1 MLVASIFHWLA
12 GLALFLFTV
21 HYLYY
26 IVTALRSSPSTSTT
40 RSRSRSRSSRGVGG
54 GPGPVPMQSE
64 DAKYIKKRWK
74 GGTIEPHPTEKALIV
89 NYKLEAA
96 VFGEP
101 GDPML
106 EDKKDCQRIIRLKS
120 LNAKTDPAVLA
131 REVVDKCD
139 LIHKSQLSDIE
150 QIIYYLKNRKNVETP
165 STASSTASG
174 GTSAGGQ
181 RAVSR
186 TSGKVSPHEAEKAS
200 IRNIDEYIELLYEDL
215 PEKIKGSRLILQL
228 ARDPDN
234 LGELEKNGEWVD
246 VR

>member
-1 MLVASIFHWLA
+1 
-12 GLALFLFTV
+12 
-21 HYLYY
+21 
-26 IVTALRSSPSTSTT
+26 
-40 RSRSRSRSSRGVGG
+40 
-54 GPGPVPMQSE
+54 MQSE

-74 GGTIEPHPTEKALIV
+74 GGTIEPHPTDKALIV

-120 LNAKTDPAVLA
+120 LNAKTDPAALA

-165 STASSTASG
+165 ATAGASG
-174 GTSAGGQ
+174 TGPTAGTTAGQ

-200 IRNIDEYIELLYEDL
+200 IRSIDEYIELLYEDL

-234 LGELEKNGEWVD
+234 LGELEKNGELKRLGLVGWWRKIEEGRV
-246 VR
+246 V